1 MKKIL
6 TILFACSVVAD
17 EPEVRPYNHRVS
29 ISFPEPV
36 VATSAVEAP
45 ESAPAERR
53 GVHTLRITGD
63 EKHTPEPQWIDQNV
77 LILDIVRGSSCH
89 TPYKLTFPAGT
100 RYLGGEELKPREF
113 SFRIAPDTL
122 TGQAVPTAKGA
133 AVLVTTSQHITRES
147 LAFST
152 STPVNY
158 EFRRVKKSFWSGKKY
173 YGRRVAA
180 VVEPA
185 RVCDGISDN
194 GLRRLAAEGEQ
205 VWSRLKMNDPLP
217 GHVLVRPVE
226 ELPDGEDWALLYT
239 GSAQSGISFG
249 ELTCFEV
256 FNDLLTG
263 LSVSA
268 AEEGSGEV
276 ELQLRFDRP
285 VPQADIPRLF
295 SRLGFS
301 VEGEGRVT
309 TSADGYERTLVV
321 DDSRTLRFRYA
332 GVIPFEPHTAAR
344 VFYGTEAENECPLA
358 YVGGG
363 MACGL
368 RMRVSGVLP
377 AVVDVTVP
385 AGTAVANGASLRR
398 DHVHRIALNP
408 AWPQLQRRGQG
419 AIVLPT
425 DGPHKLRMP
434 CANLSYADVTLRRV
448 APECAEQ
455 VFRDAPYDS
464 RPVAARRYEYRT
476 ARTRVSKDIAHKS
489 SRTLAENELERAEEM
504 LESQLEDRRRWLA
517 SAQAW
522 PTRRY
527 ELQQCAMFRSAEMVL
542 DLDALAGARLTP
554 GMYVLSISTKSNQHV
569 QHALGLNGARSD
581 ALDFELDIPLQ
592 ITGLNV
598 ITSPTGVLVTRFADG
613 QPVRGATLS
622 QLVRKGKTREQAYE
636 TKALPHGFLQ
646 QHGYGQIL
654 TIRRGNDVAFVRQ
667 PSYSEPESAE
677 PERAYI
683 FTDRP
688 LYRPGETAHLRGM
701 LRSVK
706 GELPQLTQYRS
717 VELSVCRPNGE
728 TLTSQQLRLSDCG
741 AFEAAVKL
749 PEGEEDVT
757 GDYTVRVT
765 RGAVTLCKAEL
776 SCQVFHRD
784 AFEAALTATAAR
796 VAPQEMTLEVK
807 ADDYSGVPLV
817 AAAVELKVGKQTH
830 RLVTDAEGHARLQ
843 LPMLPEWLKAGEL
856 SVSGSVCNDRQE
868 YVVLPE
874 QKLTFSPA
882 DFLIRCEQGRVY
894 VADAATGAPLA
905 REQRLTVNCISVKQ
919 LPVNPRAAF
928 SLMRTERR
936 TVRSCELVV
945 PANWAQGVPLPPDCT
960 GFSGNVV
967 LAGVDAAGRSI
978 ERKVDSFAIHDESG
992 NTPMLAVPQT
1002 GGVKLSFTSPA
1013 EGVAHLFIGCGEQL
1027 RHVQQRVG
1035 KGAQSIDITL
1045 QPREEGTVSVSL
1057 VLPSQGN
1064 LFSGIVECYVQPQ
1077 RQLLEIEL
1085 QLPQGEIRPGNT
1097 VQLSG
1102 TVSAAGKPNTAEVT
1116 LYAVDAGMLSVA
1128 PYTEPDPGRFF
1139 AERPAYT
1146 FAPERGNVRE
1156 PEIRSDMLPGVWR
1169 GEVWRGAERWMLNNE
1184 MSAWQGGL
1192 MTGGLRSGSGALF
1205 NDVAYMV
1212 ADDELPPWL
1221 MSDGDDAYSPEPAPV
1236 CPIMGADQKPAAAPY
1251 WRTLFAPVAVW
1262 KGALRTDAEGRFSVE
1277 VTLPDTLTTY
1287 RVFAVAA
1294 DSSGH
1299 RFGTAE
1305 GEFTV
1310 NLPVMITPGMP
1321 LFMSTGDV
1329 LQLPLTITNA
1339 TAESGTW
1346 TVTMQ
1351 GCTTPQQV
1359 ELPAGGSATLYFEV
1373 APVQEGECTLQWQAV
1388 GKPGTDAVQG
1398 SCKVRFPA
1406 PLLKEVHHLELQPG
1420 QSPVAPGALFA
1431 PEVAQSERAEV
1442 QVLVSGSP
1450 LLYLRGCMD
1459 FLLEYPYGCTEQRA
1473 AALLPW
1479 LLYDELA
1486 PFCPQLAATSRRE
1499 VQQVV
1504 EREIATLFARQC
1516 HDGGLG
1522 YWSRG
1527 EKGCGWASCYAALA
1541 LTVAQERGYNVP
1553 QDKMGR
1559 LLAFVDDVPKSAHL
1573 LDSQLAAARA
1583 LGHSRTLRRELLSR
1597 LQQEDK
1603 RERPGVYG
1611 AVLRLL
1617 LAAHDSGAESAAQF
1631 RKSLRTLGR
1640 DYRHPR
1646 TTDSTLLLLA
1656 LHDYSRRHTS
1666 KVNGTALLV
1675 NGERVEVGHKLTE
1688 ISLPV
1693 AATPAQLPT
1702 TLAAEGG
1709 SVYALVRAKAQPQQ
1723 RDFPGVTEK
1732 GLQVTRVYEV
1742 QGADGNWQPAPA
1754 ELRVGDVVRVTL
1766 TCAKVADELEYLVLE
1781 DYLPACMEA
1790 INPAVPSQAAGLQ
1803 PIAWSSAFDHRE
1815 YLADRVRGFCTRWA
1829 DRDLLNMTYYARV
1842 KRAGTATA
1850 PPAQAQLMY
1859 EPQVYGLSP
1868 NLKVTVQAK

>member
-1 MKKIL
+1 MKKIFSL
-6 TILFACSVVAD
+6 LSACSVMAS
-17 EPEVRPYNHRVS
+17 EPLVQPYNYQVLL
-29 ISFPEPV
+29 SFPEPV

-45 ESAPAERR
+45 ETASAEQR

-63 EKHTPEPQWIDQNV
+63 EKHTPRPHWRDQNE
-77 LILDIVRGSSCH
+77 LCLDIVRGSSCR

-100 RYLGGEELKPREF
+100 RYLGGEEMKPREF
-113 SFRIAPDTL
+113 SFRIAPDSL
-122 TGQAVPTAKGA
+122 TGQALPTAKGM
-133 AVLVTTSQHITRES
+133 AVLVTTSHHTTRES
-147 LAFST
+147 LAFSST
-152 STPVNY
+152 TPVNY

-180 VVEPA
+180 TVEPA
-185 RVCDGISDN
+185 RVCDGISDT

-205 VWSRLKMNDPLP
+205 VWCRLKMNAPLP

-239 GSAQSGISFG
+239 GSAQSGIHSG
-249 ELTCFEV
+249 EATTFEV
-256 FNDLLTG
+256 CNDLLTG

-268 AEEGSGEV
+268 AAEGSGEL
-276 ELQLRFDRP
+276 EMQLRFDRP

-301 VEGEGRVT
+301 VEGEGHVT
-309 TSADGYERTLVV
+309 TSADGRERTLVV
-321 DDSRTLRFRYA
+321 DATRTLRFRYA
-332 GVIPFEPHTAAR
+332 GVIPYTPFTAAR
-344 VFYGTEAENECPLA
+344 VSWGTEAEDECPLA

-385 AGTAVANGASLRR
+385 AGTTVANGAALRR

-408 AWPQLQRRGQG
+408 AWPQLLRRGQG
-419 AIVLPT
+419 AIVLPVS
-425 DGPHKLRMP
+425 GPHKLRLP
-434 CANLSYADVTLRRV
+434 CANLSYVDVTLRRV
-448 APECAEQ
+448 APERAEQ
-455 VFRDAPYDS
+455 VFREAPYDS
-464 RPVAARRYEYRT
+464 RPVAACRYEYRT
-476 ARTRVSKDIAHKS
+476 ARSRVSKDIAHKS
-489 SRTLAENELERAEEM
+489 SRTQAENELESAESI
-504 LESQLEDRRRWLA
+504 LESQQEDRRRWLV
-517 SAQAW
+517 SAQVW

-527 ELQQCAMFRSAEMVL
+527 ELQQVAMFRSAEMVL
-542 DLDALAGARLTP
+542 DLDTLAGSRLTP
-554 GMYVLSISTKSNQHV
+554 GMYVLTVSTKSNQHV
-569 QHALGLNGARSD
+569 QHALGLNGARAD
-581 ALDFELDIPLQ
+581 ALDFELDIPLLV
-592 ITGLNV
+592 TGLNV
-598 ITSPTGVLVTRFADG
+598 ITSPTGVLVTRFEDG

-622 QLVRKGKTREQAYE
+622 QRVRKGKTHEQAYE
-636 TKALPHGFLQ
+636 TKAIPHGFLQ
-646 QHGYGQIL
+646 QRGYGQIL
-654 TIRRGNDVAFVRQ
+654 TVRQGNDVAFARQ
-667 PSYSEPESAE
+667 PSYREPES
-677 PERAYI
+677 RDTKQGYL

-688 LYRPGETAHLRGM
+688 LYRPGETVYLRGM
-701 LRSVK
+701 LRSVRD
-706 GELPQLTQYRS
+706 GLPQFTQHRT

-728 TLTSQQLRLSDCG
+728 TLCTQQLRLSDCG

-749 PEGEEDVT
+749 PEGEEDVM

-765 RGAVTLCKAEL
+765 SGAVTLCKAEL
-776 SCQVFHRD
+776 SCQVFRRD
-784 AFEAALTATAAR
+784 AFEATLTATVAK
-796 VAPQEMTLEVK
+796 VAPQEMTLEVQ

-817 AAAVELKVGKQTH
+817 AAAVELNVGKQTH

-894 VADAATGAPLA
+894 VTDAATGAPLA

-978 ERKVDSFAIHDESG
+978 EQKVDSFAIHDESG

-1002 GGVKLSFTSPA
+1002 GGVKLSFLSPS

-1035 KGAQSIDITL
+1035 KGAQSIDIAL

-1064 LFSGIVECYVQPQ
+1064 LYSGSVECYVQPQ

-1102 TVSAAGKPNTAEVT
+1102 KVSAAGNPTVAEVT

-1128 PYTEPDPGRFF
+1128 PYSEPDPGRFF

-1146 FAPERGNVRE
+1146 FAPERGNSHE
-1156 PEIRSDMLPGVWR
+1156 PEISPDMLSGVWR
-1169 GEVWRGAERWMLNNE
+1169 GEVWRGAERWLTHGAAACEWGM
-1184 MSAWQGGL
+1184 
-1192 MTGGLRSGSGALF
+1192 MTGGLRSGSGAMF
-1205 NDVAYMV
+1205 GDGEYMV
-1212 ADDELPPWL
+1212 SDDELPPWL
-1221 MSDGDDAYSPEPAPV
+1221 MSDGEDGCAPEPAPV
-1236 CPIMGADQKPAAAPY
+1236 CPIMTGGQEPASAPRL
-1251 WRTLFAPVAVW
+1251 RTHFAPVAVW
-1262 KGALRTDAEGRFSVE
+1262 RGALRTDAEGHFSAE

-1299 RFGTAE
+1299 RFGTAV

-1310 NLPVMITPGMP
+1310 KLPVMITPGMP

-1329 LQLPLTITNA
+1329 LQLPLSITNA
-1339 TAESGTW
+1339 TTEAGTW
-1346 TVTMQ
+1346 SVTMQ
-1351 GCTTPQQV
+1351 GCSTPQQV

-1373 APVQEGECTLQWQAV
+1373 APTQEGECSLQWQAV

-1406 PLLKEVHHLELQPG
+1406 PQLKEVHHLELQPG
-1420 QSPVAPGALFA
+1420 QAPLALNSLFA
-1431 PEVAQSERAEV
+1431 PEVAQSDRAEV

-1450 LLYLRGCMD
+1450 LLNLRGCMD

-1486 PFCPQLAATSRRE
+1486 PFCPQLATTPRQE

-1516 HDGGLG
+1516 PDGGLG
-1522 YWSRG
+1522 YWVRG
-1527 EKGCGWASCYAALA
+1527 EQGSGWASCYAALA
-1541 LTVAQERGYNVP
+1541 LTVAQERGYSVP

-1559 LLAFVDDVPKSAHL
+1559 LLAFVDKVSASEHL
-1573 LDSQLAAARA
+1573 LDSKLAAARA
-1583 LGHSRTLRRELLSR
+1583 LGHSRTLRRELLRR

-1603 RERPGVYG
+1603 RERPGAYG

-1617 LAAHDSGAESAAQF
+1617 LAVHDSGVDVAAQF
-1631 RKSLRTLGR
+1631 RKSLCTLGR

-1656 LHDYSRRHTS
+1656 LHDYSRRHSAKAT
-1666 KVNGTALLV
+1666 GIALLV

-1688 ISLPV
+1688 LSLPV
-1693 AATPAQLPT
+1693 AATPAQLST

-1709 SVYALVRAKAQPQQ
+1709 CVYALVRAKALPQQ

-1766 TCAKVADELEYLVLE
+1766 TCAKVADAHEYLVLE

-1803 PIAWSSAFDHRE
+1803 PIPWSSAFDHRE

-1829 DRDLLNMTYYARV
+1829 DRSLLNMTYYARV

-1868 NLKVTVQAK
+1868 NQTVTVMKD